1 VRLILAHRHDVAA
14 RELAACWGDDAIL
27 LTPADL
33 HAERLFL
40 TVDERGRAQAE
51 LRSRRRVTAVL
62 SRLGRVGPGDLDH
75 VDPQDLTYAAAELDA
90 FLRAW
95 LLAWAGPVVNR
106 PTATC
111 LNGPGWRPEQWAVA
125 ATAVG
130 LAVRPV
136 RRLVGTAATSP
147 SPPAAVPGVAACV
160 EPNGDPE
167 RVAVVG
173 DRCFGPVPGDLGRR
187 LCALARIADCPLI
200 EVMVDSDGTVFHA
213 GAWPDVSAPDI
224 ADALVPILDRVS

>member
-14 RELAACWGDDAIL
+14 RELAACWGDDVIL

-33 HAERLFL
+33 HAERLLL

-51 LRSRRRVTAVL
+51 LRSRPRVTAIL

-95 LLAWAGPVVNR
+95 LLAWAGPVVNP

-111 LNGPGWRPEQWAVA
+111 LNGPGWRPEQWSVA
-125 ATAVG
+125 AAAAG
-130 LAVRPV
+130 LAVRQV
-136 RRLVGTAATSP
+136 RRLVETAATSP
-147 SPPAAVPGVAACV
+147 SPPAPVPDVAACV
-160 EPNGDPE
+160 EPNGDLV

-173 DRCFGPVPGDLGRR
+173 DRCFGPVPGDLGHR
-187 LCALARIADCPLI
+187 LCALARIAGCPLI
-200 EVMVDSDGTVFHA
+200 EVMVDSCGTVFHA
-213 GAWPDVSAPDI
+213 GAWPDVSAPDV
-224 ADALVPILDRVS
+224 ADALVPMLDRAS